1 MQFYKV
7 CMGLLGEGICSTRTE
22 AGLTWGCSMRKVGTE
37 CWCYTGSHKWLCV
50 YDEGLEKTITPA
62 ISFALE
68 DFHQQ
73 ALRLVTK
80 SPSHKPQQLSN
91 YCFNAASLWAVFCAI
106 SLRTGTQ
113 LPVTIWSFS
122 EPSLIIF
129 KVPGFKSHS

>member
-50 YDEGLEKTITPA
+50 YDDGWEKTITPA

-80 SPSHKPQQLSN
+80 SPSHKPQATFKLLFLCCISMGCLLC
-91 YCFNAASLWAVFCAI
+91 CFFKERHSATSHHLVF
-106 SLRTGTQ
+106 LRAK
-113 LPVTIWSFS
+113 PDYF
-122 EPSLIIF
+122 
-129 KVPGFKSHS
+129 